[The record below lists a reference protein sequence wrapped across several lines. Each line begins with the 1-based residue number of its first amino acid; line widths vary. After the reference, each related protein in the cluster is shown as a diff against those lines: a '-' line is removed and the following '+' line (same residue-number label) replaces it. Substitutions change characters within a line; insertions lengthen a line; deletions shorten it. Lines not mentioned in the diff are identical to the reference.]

1 MTIAVPTMRSS
12 SMPQFQSSARRGV
25 YRRTDLQTLLEPRSI
40 AVVGASARAGSFG
53 ERTVRNLAGFT
64 GRLHLVNARYEQI
77 DGRPCHA
84 SIAAMPEVPDLV
96 VAATP
101 MDAAED
107 VLRDCVAAGVG
118 ALVLYAAGFSETG
131 RPERIALQERLA
143 ETARR
148 GRVRLV
154 GPNCIGLLDYT
165 SGASVSFVAVPR
177 PPSPPVRP
185 ALSIVSQSGNLG
197 FALAQAVEAGTSIG
211 RVLTCGNSSD
221 VDVADLVA
229 ALAEDPAC
237 SAIAMVFEGMSDPSR
252 LLEAAQIAWQH
263 DKPLVVYKL
272 ATGEQGAEA
281 ALSHTGSLAGSDAA
295 YRAAFERAGIVLSE
309 TFEGLLELA
318 TFLAKTPTS
327 QAAGVAVVSTSGGS
341 AIMAADRAEARGI
354 ALPQPGEAARVV
366 LESRIPE
373 FGSARNPCD
382 VTAQVLNDPESLRA
396 CADAL
401 FADPAYGALILP
413 NGYAYDFATPRFAM
427 LGELAEKYGKAACV
441 VWTTQWLEGPGARE
455 AEAEPR
461 VALFRSMDRCLAAIA
476 AWQARGVRRSAVP
489 STVSRRATESAAV
502 EALALLNATS
512 GAMMT
517 EREAKAVLAAYGVP
531 VVQEILTQD
540 AGAAAEAAM
549 TLGYPVVLK
558 VESPGLPHKTE
569 AGVIRLGLGDA
580 DAVRRAFAEVMENAR
595 RAAPQASI
603 HGVLV
608 QPMVPSGIEMVVGA
622 RHDPLFGPMVVVG
635 MGGVLVE
642 LLRDTAVALA
652 PVTAAEARGM
662 LEKLKGAPLL
672 QGFRG
677 MPGVDFEQL
686 AALVQR
692 VSELA
697 ADHAGRIA
705 EIDVN
710 PVICAGSRLIAVDAL
725 IALHPAGAAPHG

>member
-1 MTIAVPTMRSS
+1 
-12 SMPQFQSSARRGV
+12 MPQSRTSARRSV
-25 YRRTDLQTLLEPRSI
+25 YRRTDLQALLQPRSI
-40 AVVGASARAGSFG
+40 AVVGASARPGSFG
-53 ERTVRNLAGFT
+53 ERTVRNLSGFT
-64 GRLHLVNARYEQI
+64 GRLHLVNARYDHI
-77 DGRPCHA
+77 DGHPCHA
-84 SIAAMPEVPDLV
+84 SIAALPEAPELV

-101 MDAAED
+101 MEAAED

-118 ALVLYAAGFSETG
+118 ALVLYAAGFAETG
-131 RPERIALQERLA
+131 KPERIALQARLA
-143 ETARR
+143 EAARH
-148 GRVRLV
+148 GGVRLV

-165 SGASVSFVAVPR
+165 NGAAISFVAVPR
-177 PPSPPVRP
+177 PPSPPTGP
-185 ALSIVSQSGNLG
+185 ALGIVSQSGNLG

-237 SAIAMVFEGMSDPSR
+237 SAIAMVFEGMSDPWR
-252 LLEAAQIAWQH
+252 LLQAAEIAWQQ

-272 ATGEQGAEA
+272 ATGAQGAEA

-295 YRAAFERAGIVLSE
+295 YRAAFERAGVVLSE

-318 TFLAKTPTS
+318 SFLAKAPAPR
-327 QAAGVAVVSTSGGS
+327 AAGVAVVSTSGGS

-354 ALPQPGEAARVV
+354 ALPQPGDAARAV

-427 LGELAEKYGKAACV
+427 LGELAEKHGKAACV

-461 VALFRSMDRCLAAIA
+461 VALFRSMDRCLAAVA
-476 AWQARGVRRSAVP
+476 AWQARGARRSAA
-489 STVSRRATESAAV
+489 SSATQRLATESATQKAGD
-502 EALALLNATS
+502 LLNSAP
-512 GAMMT
+512 GAVLT

-531 VVQEILTQD
+531 VVQEVLAQD
-540 AGAAAEAAM
+540 TAAAVDAAEA
-549 TLGYPVVLK
+549 LGYPVVLK
-558 VESPGLPHKTE
+558 VESPDLPHKTE
-569 AGVIRLGLGDA
+569 AGVIRLGLRDA
-580 DAVRRAFAEVMENAR
+580 EAVRSAFAEVMDNAV
-595 RAAPQASI
+595 RAAPQGRI

-652 PVTAAEARGM
+652 PVDAAEARGM

-672 QGFRG
+672 HGFRG
-677 MPGVDFEQL
+677 MPGADLGQL
-686 AALVQR
+686 AAIVQR
-692 VSELA
+692 ISELA
-697 ADHAGRIA
+697 ADHADRIA

-725 IALHPAGAAPHG
+725 IALRPDGTDPHG